1 MAQPLCGQLAMAEL
15 ENNQIEDNRE
25 VVLAPEPAA
34 APAPNFGLTDQP
46 SYARILFMGPNGL
59 RAGWG
64 FSLYLLMLLP
74 LLWLASLAPNWF
86 SFSSGHQ
93 LRSLM
98 VTEFANLLS
107 ALLPA
112 LVLSR
117 IEHRPW
123 GVYGLPLR
131 RAFGK
136 DFWVGLVWG
145 FASISLLLGALYGLH
160 NFNVDALALHG
171 RQIAKFAVFWGAMFL
186 LVGFFEEYLLRGYT
200 QYTLARGIGFW
211 PAALV
216 LSVLFGLLHLKNPGE
231 TWLGLLA
238 VVYIGLFFC
247 LTLRRTGDLWFAVG
261 FHAAW
266 DWGETF
272 FYSVPDSGGVFPGHL
287 LQSSFH
293 GSKWLTGGSVGPEGS
308 VLCFV
313 VVGLTALLFDRT
325 YREAKYKA

>member
-1 MAQPLCGQLAMAEL
+1 MAQPLVGQLAMAEL

-25 VVLAPEPAA
+25 VVSLPEPV
-34 APAPNFGLTDQP
+34 PVPNFGLTDQP
-46 SYARILFMGPNGL
+46 SYARTLFIGPNGL

-64 FSLYLLMLLP
+64 FSFYLLMQLP
-74 LLWLASLAPNWF
+74 LLWLASLTPNWF
-86 SFSSGHQ
+86 SIASGHQ
-93 LRSLM
+93 LRSM
-98 VTEFANLLS
+98 VITEFANLLS
-107 ALLPA
+107 ALIPA
-112 LVLSR
+112 MVLSR

-123 GVYGLPLR
+123 GVYGLPLH

-136 DFWVGLVWG
+136 NFWAGLIWG

-160 NFNVDALALHG
+160 HFNVDALALHG
-171 RQIAKFAVFWGAMFL
+171 LRIAKFAAFWGVMFL

-211 PAALV
+211 PAAIA
-216 LSVLFGLLHLKNPGE
+216 LSVLFGLLHVRNAGE
-231 TWLGLLA
+231 SWLGLLA

-247 LTLRRTGDLWFAVG
+247 LTLRRTGTLWFAVG

-272 FYSVPDSGGVFPGHL
+272 FYSVPDSGGIFPGHL

-293 GSKWLTGGSVGPEGS
+293 GSSWLTGGSVGPEGS

-325 YREAKYKA
+325 HREAKYKT